1 MTLMDKKILDQLFV
15 EMGKPVDEMDIDL
28 IDKLV
33 NEGLSEP
40 PKKTPKQ
47 KIKSMARKIIS
58 EHESKQA
65 HGYHHASR
73 RLVIVYAVVAL
84 TLISAIAVSANKGY
98 LEDGLRWV
106 KEKFNI
112 NTTANFSD
120 ASTEVVQQIEN
131 IFNSEDFYLP
141 ADIPNNYSPNSF
153 LSNQRTSECRD
164 INIGFVSNGDYLN
177 FVISVYENSDMAN
190 VELPFD
196 NTDVEER
203 IYVGGIEIFVLSID
217 ETFTAC
223 YRHQNKIY
231 QISSNMNYDSFVVML
246 QSITN
251 NAGSH

>member
-1 MTLMDKKILDQLFV
+1 MDKKILDQLFT
-15 EMGKPVDEMDIDL
+15 EMDKPLDEMDVDL
-28 IDKLV
+28 IGRLV
-33 NEGLSEP
+33 SEGLNEP
-40 PKKTPKQ
+40 PKKTPKR
-47 KIKSMARKIIS
+47 KIKAIAKKIIS
-58 EHESKQA
+58 EHKTKA
-65 HGYHHASR
+65 ASER
-73 RLVIVYAVVAL
+73 HPAKHRLVAIYAVIAL
-84 TLISAIAVSANKGY
+84 ILISAIAVSANMGY
-98 LEDGLRWV
+98 LEDGIRWV

-120 ASTEVVQQIEN
+120 ANTEVLQQIES

-153 LSNQRTSECRD
+153 LSNQRTNECRD

-177 FVISVYENSDMAN
+177 FVISVYEKSDMAN

-203 IYVGGIEIFVLSID
+203 IYVDGIEIFVLSID

-231 QISSNMNYDSFVVML
+231 QISSNMNYDSFVAML